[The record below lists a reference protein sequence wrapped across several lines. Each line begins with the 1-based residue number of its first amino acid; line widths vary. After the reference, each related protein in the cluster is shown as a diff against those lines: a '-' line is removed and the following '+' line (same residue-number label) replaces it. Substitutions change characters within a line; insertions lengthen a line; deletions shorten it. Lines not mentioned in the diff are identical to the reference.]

1 MNLPDRIFALGG
13 AGKAIT
19 YELLDTDW
27 VQEEILEP
35 QPDPRSLTVTIV
47 DTAEEEVNR
56 DLEQIHELEDKISN
70 KKDELRKKQEDTSRG
85 RLGDIDIEYLPL
97 TKEIQLHDQNDLV
110 GEEAVPRITS
120 GNGMEEDNWWL
131 KPEYINENLD
141 FATGVVR
148 KRGLGKALYYKSY
161 AEDDDVRTS
170 IDLPSKGK
178 VAVIAGL
185 GGGSGSGIFI
195 DLVRDLK
202 QTNRTAEMTLFGVLP
217 NDEEGDAETANAH
230 AALSELEH
238 ISLNDEDIFKDLIL
252 IPIDPTGFGGKRS
265 NILQSSEELVEFDQ
279 AVTYLIASY
288 YNMMDMEDP
297 FNDIPSYAPFIIGI
311 PQIARYNVDQIQ
323 DAKAFVDDI
332 LSAKERAIEA
342 QSDIYDGV
350 ERFLS
355 KRWASGEP
363 DGELHDAD
371 LTDLES
377 RLDEIKSLLNFD
389 LFEELNYESVS
400 IYKDVIS
407 QAESESDEIVDQ
419 IGVIGGS
426 IRAGTT
432 QLRGDSDQFVDST
445 DKQLGDVVQAGLER
459 ITQRKEIL
467 RKLRGIE
474 DTQIQTTISY
484 LIGLEADNVN
494 PGVRLNQLETKL
506 EEAEDRKDRL
516 ESDLEKAE
524 QELKNKRQQRKEQ
537 VSQEVSNWERT
548 ARPIYDDYMSAK
560 SVPVNAITD
569 DLSVALDTYA
579 REIEDAETMDVVE
592 AVNESQVQ
600 SAVNELS
607 NEIEKVGVNTSNI
620 KQNINSSLRDLQTVK
635 TSFIKMNA
643 EEGLLESVIPWETS
657 AEEERD
663 DAKRNYKMKKTKLE
677 DKGIFS
683 ISRTGDSLSI
693 ESTFDGTNLVTTIEQ
708 EVDQRKQE
716 MLTEARAIL
725 DEEHP
730 AKFDEIRSKIDNGA
744 SFGAITDI
752 IEELVRDELINDEGI
767 EEQRNELE
775 QDLETAKDR
784 INRYEDTT
792 DLFEELN
799 KIREKLL
806 DAEDE
811 YREHQAEYQEDQR
824 TNVSAGDDSYG
835 YIKTMQ
841 PNNILQIREDNNIE
855 KSNLLDDQTERQ
867 RLRSSLEELASKAQQ
882 PQYTGIKR
890 RRISNKRSRYTD
902 MNVVVGVLSQAINDI
917 GDIADLEDEF
927 QKSYHLGS
935 GGKKFAS
942 FPVESGGNW
951 DVALGMFIGG
961 VFLDNLRAEVA
972 ADGYHAGYEAK
983 KESEDTDILVHHNHK
998 LDEGWFVSRDKLLNM
1013 ENQDDVDFFLRDEKD
1028 IINDLTNQ
1036 YQEITDISNSDNTEE
1051 TESGGE

>member
-35 QPDPRSLTVTIV
+35 QPDPRSLKVTII

-56 DLEQIHELEDKISN
+56 DLEQIHELEDKISDT
-70 KKDELRKKQEDTSRG
+70 KDKLRENQEDTSRG
-85 RLGDIDIEYLPL
+85 RPGEIDIEYLPL

-110 GEEAVPRITS
+110 GKEAVPRITS
-120 GNGMEEDNWWL
+120 GNGMEEDDWWL

-161 AEDDDVRTS
+161 AEDDNVKTS

-230 AALSELEH
+230 AALSELEY
-238 ISLNDEDIFKDLIL
+238 ISLKDEDIFNDKIL

-265 NILQSSEELVEFDQ
+265 NLLQSSEELVEFDQ

-297 FNDIPSYAPFIIGI
+297 FNNIPSYAPFIIGI

-323 DAKAFVDDI
+323 DAKVFVDDI
-332 LSAKERAIEA
+332 LTAKERAIEA

-363 DGELHDAD
+363 EGELHDAD

-419 IGVIGGS
+419 IGVIRGS
-426 IRAGTT
+426 IKAGTT

-445 DKQLGDVVQAGLER
+445 DKQLGDVVQTGLKR

-467 RKLRGIE
+467 HKLRGIE
-474 DTQIQTTISY
+474 DSQIQTTISY
-484 LIGLEADNVN
+484 LIGLESDNVN

-506 EEAEDRKDRL
+506 EEAEDRKERL

-524 QELKNKRQQRKEQ
+524 QELEEKRQQRKEQ
-537 VSQEVSNWERT
+537 VSQEVSNWERS
-548 ARPIYDDYMSAK
+548 ARPIYNDYTSAK
-560 SVPVNAITD
+560 SVPINAVTD
-569 DLSVALDTYA
+569 DLTMALDTYA
-579 REIEDAETMDVVE
+579 REIENAESIDVVE
-592 AVNESQVQ
+592 GVNESQVQ

-607 NEIEKVGVNTSNI
+607 SELEKVGVTTSDI
-620 KQNINSSLRDLQTVK
+620 KQNINSSLRGLQTIK

-643 EEGLLESVIPWETS
+643 EEGTLESFIPWETS

-663 DAKRNYKMKKTKLE
+663 DAKRNYKMKKTKVE
-677 DKGIFS
+677 DKDIFS
-683 ISRTGDSLSI
+683 VSRTGDSLSI
-693 ESTFDGTNLVTTIEQ
+693 ESNFDASNLIITVEQ
-708 EVDQRKQE
+708 EANQRKE
-716 MLTEARAIL
+716 DMLTEARAIL
-725 DEEHP
+725 DDGHP
-730 AKFDEIRSKIDNGA
+730 SEIDQLESKIENGA
-744 SFGAITDI
+744 SFGTLTDI
-752 IEELVRDELINDEGI
+752 IEDLIRDELIQDEGVK
-767 EEQRNELE
+767 QRRDELE
-775 QDLETAKDR
+775 SELETAQDKIDR
-784 INRYEDTT
+784 YDDTT

-806 DAEDE
+806 DAEE
-811 YREHQAEYQEDQR
+811 AYRDHQAEYQEDQR

-841 PNNILQIREDNNIE
+841 PNNILQIREDNDIN
-855 KSNLLDDQTERQ
+855 KSNLLDDATERQ

-902 MNVVVGVLSQAINDI
+902 MNVVVGVLSQAIEDI
-917 GDIADLEDEF
+917 DDIADLEDEF
-927 QKSYHLGS
+927 QEAYHLGS

-951 DVALGMFIGG
+951 DIALGMFIGG

-972 ADGYHAGYEAK
+972 ADGYHSGYKSK
-983 KESEDTDILVHHNHK
+983 KASEDTDILVHHNHK
-998 LDEGWFVSRDKLLNM
+998 LDDGWFVSRNKLLNM
-1013 ENQDDVDFFLRDEKD
+1013 ENQDDVDFFLRDETE
-1028 IINDLTNQ
+1028 IIDDLLGQ
-1036 YQEITDISNSDNTEE
+1036 YQDRTDIAGSDSTEQPE
-1051 TESGGE
+1051 NGGG